1 MKKQDSKLA
10 FNKEKVANLSSA
22 DLDQV
27 VGGKEAAT
35 HPTDGS
41 THANFTCSLCT
52 TLTGIAPEEQA

>member
-27 VGGKEAAT
+27 VGGKEAPAAT
-35 HPTDGS
+35 DTS